1 MTTNHSNRIYLS
13 PPHLSGQEG
22 VMLQEAIDTNCIS
35 SVGPHLNAF
44 EEDFRQYVGSSHA
57 LALSSGTAGIHLGL
71 QLLGVK
77 QGDEVMTSTLTFIGT
92 VNPIFYLGAT
102 PIFIDSEPTS
112 WNMHP
117 DLLEQALRERAQAN
131 RLPAAVVVV
140 HLYGQC
146 ANMKAISDV
155 CQQYGVPLLED
166 AAEALGATYEGRSA
180 GTLSKIGIYSFN
192 GNKIITTSGGGMMV
206 SDDEE
211 LIALARKLSTQARE
225 PVPHYEHTMI
235 GYNYRMS
242 NLLAGVGRAQLAVLE
257 TRIAQRTAIFHFYRE
272 HLSDLSGLSFMP
284 IAEWGRANHWL
295 TVVRINPAEC
305 GTNREAVRLALE
317 SHNIESRPVWK
328 PMHLQ
333 PVLQGYPIYGG
344 AFAESVFE
352 DGLCLPSGT
361 AMSQEDLL
369 RIVTIIRECFHKG

>member
-1 MTTNHSNRIYLS
+1 
-13 PPHLSGQEG
+13 
-22 VMLQEAIDTNCIS
+22 
-35 SVGPHLNAF
+35 
-44 EEDFRQYVGSSHA
+44 
-57 LALSSGTAGIHLGL
+57 
-71 QLLGVK
+71 
-77 QGDEVMTSTLTFIGT
+77 
-92 VNPIFYLGAT
+92 
-102 PIFIDSEPTS
+102 
-112 WNMHP
+112 
-117 DLLEQALRERAQAN
+117 
-131 RLPAAVVVV
+131 
-140 HLYGQC
+140 
-146 ANMKAISDV
+146 
-155 CQQYGVPLLED
+155 
-166 AAEALGATYEGRSA
+166 
-180 GTLSKIGIYSFN
+180 
-192 GNKIITTSGGGMMV
+192 MV

-225 PVPHYEHTMI
+225 PVAHYEHTMI

-284 IAEWGRANHWL
+284 IVDWGRANHWL
-295 TVVRINPAEC
+295 TVVRIDPVES
-305 GTNREAVRLALE
+305 GTNREAVRLVLE

-361 AMSQEDLL
+361 AMSQADLL
-369 RIVTIIRECFHKG
+369 RIVTIIRECFHKR

>member
-1 MTTNHSNRIYLS
+1 MTANRIYLS

-22 VMLQEAIDTNCIS
+22 AMLQEAIDSNWVS

-44 EEDFRQYVGSSHA
+44 EESFRQYVGSAHA

-71 QLLGVK
+71 HLLGVK
-77 QGDEVMTSTLTFIGT
+77 PGDEVITSTLTFIGT
-92 VNPIFYLGAT
+92 VNPIFYVGAT

-112 WNMHP
+112 WNMSP
-117 DLLEQALRERAQAN
+117 DLLEQALAERAKIN

-146 ANMKAISDV
+146 ADMEAITSV
-155 CQQYGVPLLED
+155 CERYGVPILED
-166 AAEALGATYEGRSA
+166 AAEALGATYHGRSA
-180 GTLSKIGIYSFN
+180 GTLSPMGVYSFN
-192 GNKIITTSGGGMMV
+192 GNKIITTSGGGMLV
-206 SDDEE
+206 SDNEE
-211 LIALARKLSTQARE
+211 YIALARKLSTQARE

-257 TRIAQRTAIFHFYRE
+257 ERIAQRTAIFRFYQE
-272 HLSDLSGLSFMP
+272 HLADLPGLTFMP
-284 IAEWGRANHWL
+284 IADWGRANHWL
-295 TVVRINPAEC
+295 TVIRIDPTQAQ
-305 GTNREAVRLALE
+305 TDRETVRLALE
-317 SHNIESRPVWK
+317 AHNIESRPVWK

-333 PVLQGYPIYGG
+333 PVLQSHPIYGG
-344 AFAESVFE
+344 AFAEAAFD

-361 AMSQEDLL
+361 AMSEEDLS
-369 RIVTIIRECFHKG
+369 RIVEIIRHCFTKE